1 VGTRAGGE
9 ESHSARIVPD
19 HAHGGKR
26 WVESVTVPEERGAA
40 EPSVIA
46 RLAAQQE
53 QRFVPRGRTMPSR
66 LAGWALIVLIGAL
79 VVLAAVEV
87 RPW

>member
-1 VGTRAGGE
+1 M
-9 ESHSARIVPD
+9 
-19 HAHGGKR
+19 
-26 WVESVTVPEERGAA
+26 TVPEERGGV

-53 QRFVPRGRTMPSR
+53 QRFVPRRRSPLSR
-66 LAGWALIVLIGAL
+66 LTGWAMIVAIGVL

-87 RPW
+87 KPW

>member
-1 VGTRAGGE
+1 M
-9 ESHSARIVPD
+9 PD
-19 HAHGGKR
+19 RGRRDKR
-26 WVESVTVPEERGAA
+26 GNAAVTVPEERGGA

-53 QRFVPRGRTMPSR
+53 QRFVPRRRSLLAR
-66 LAGWALIVLIGAL
+66 LTGWAMIAAIGVL

-87 RPW
+87 NPW